1 MAEKRKRLLGRV
13 WAEVPEVV
21 DGRCEERQ
29 HPPATLRRDPTY
41 LIDVLLINVRLINVR
56 SVEGVFG
63 QFIRSMVSP
72 LGQ

>member
-1 MAEKRKRLLGRV
+1 MIEKQKRLLRRV
-13 WAEVPEVV
+13 WAEV

-29 HPPATLRRDPTY
+29 HPPATLRRDRTY
-41 LIDVLLINVRLINVR
+41 LIDVLLINVQ

>member
-1 MAEKRKRLLGRV
+1 MTEKRKRLLGRV
-13 WAEVPEVV
+13 WAEVPEV

-29 HPPATLRRDPTY
+29 HPPATLRSDPTD
-41 LIDVLLINVRLINVR
+41 LIDVLLINVR